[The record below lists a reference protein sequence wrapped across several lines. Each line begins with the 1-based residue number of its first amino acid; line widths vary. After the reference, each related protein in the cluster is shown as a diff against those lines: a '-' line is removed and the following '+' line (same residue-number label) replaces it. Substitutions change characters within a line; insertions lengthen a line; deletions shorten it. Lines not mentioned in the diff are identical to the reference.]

1 MPTEN
6 ENQSAQVSG
15 VPPPTAC
22 STEPIRRAFSREEI
36 IAEANSYMLET
47 WGPCK
52 DSIDTAKWHERLGL
66 LIDFTSSRFLSNPAG
81 HAPARSAA
89 EGR

>member
-15 VPPPTAC
+15 VPPPTVC

-52 DSIDTAKWHERLGL
+52 DSIDTAKWLERLGL
-66 LIDFTSSRFLSNPAG
+66 LIDFTSSRFLSNPKVSHDG
-81 HAPARSAA
+81 DGGRS
-89 EGR
+89 

>member
-22 STEPIRRAFSREEI
+22 SVSKWKDGIHKENGETYYYTKYRRFVLR
-36 IAEANSYMLET
+36 MT
-47 WGPCK
+47 D
-52 DSIDTAKWHERLGL
+52 DSIGHIPVWVYE
-66 LIDFTSSRFLSNPAG
+66 SSSVPCQACDGTQKPLVGNYGVSP
-81 HAPARSAA
+81 
-89 EGR
+89 